1 MENDETGKLLNEI
14 AQLLAEDIAYPLD
27 NTLLHAQLDYGMVS
41 PSIFKNLGN
50 HILYRSP
57 DLRTLGDALLD
68 LWDQQPEGRRWAEME
83 YLIKDG
89 KFDAVFVYPDEIDP
103 DDDPMDRRTRIVRQY
118 FGDKPI
124 VYPQPGEE

>member
-1 MENDETGKLLNEI
+1 MVSDESGKILNEI
-14 AQLLAEDIAYPLD
+14 GQLLAEDRAYPLD
-27 NTLLHAQLDYGMVS
+27 NTLLFARLDYGMVA
-41 PSIFKNLGN
+41 PSIFKDLGN

-57 DLRTLGDALLD
+57 DLGALGDALLE
-68 LWDQQPEGRRWAEME
+68 LWDEQPEGRRWAEMA
-83 YLIKDG
+83 YLVKDG

-103 DDDPMDRRTRIVRQY
+103 DEDPMDRRTRIVRRY

>member
-1 MENDETGKLLNEI
+1 MENDEVEKILNEI
-14 AQLLAEDIAYPLD
+14 GQILSEDKAYPLD
-27 NTLLHAQLDYGMVS
+27 NTLLFARLDYGMVG

-57 DLRTLGDALLD
+57 DLDTLGYALLD
-68 LWDQQPEGRRWAEME
+68 LWEEQPEGRRWAEME

-89 KFDAVFVYPDEIDP
+89 KFEAVFVYPDELDP
-103 DDDPMDRRTRIVRQY
+103 EEEPMDRRTRIVRRY